1 MTFEQFQASRKKH
14 NGHFIYLPTNNDELS
29 FDPSRDHTNY
39 LHIEIVK
46 DPEPYAR
53 SYLTAK
59 TANSDVVYEAMI
71 DRAIVSD
78 KNLEVVE
85 RALYNLMIE
94 WGEIDAD

>member
-39 LHIEIVK
+39 LHIEIVHDLETNGLVK
-46 DPEPYAR
+46 
-53 SYLTAK
+53 S
-59 TANSDVVYEAMI
+59 YEAI
-71 DRAIVSD
+71 LDRAIVSD

>member
-14 NGHFIYLPTNNDELS
+14 NGHFIYLPTNSEVLS
-29 FDPSRDHTNY
+29 FDSSRDHTNY
-39 LHIEIVK
+39 WHIEIVYDLETNGLVK
-46 DPEPYAR
+46 
-53 SYLTAK
+53 S
-59 TANSDVVYEAMI
+59 YEAI
-71 DRAIVSD
+71 LDRAIVSD